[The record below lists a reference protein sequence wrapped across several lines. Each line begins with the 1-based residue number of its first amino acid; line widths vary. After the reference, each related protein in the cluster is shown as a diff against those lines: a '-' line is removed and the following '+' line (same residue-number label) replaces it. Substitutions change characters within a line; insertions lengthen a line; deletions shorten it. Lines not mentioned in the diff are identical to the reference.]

1 MLKELYLRNLRQ
13 EKLPLIYLQLSLTFE
28 GLVWK
33 PQKELSKLAANKLLV
48 A

>member
-1 MLKELYLRNLRQ
+1 MLKELYLQQRQ
-13 EKLPLIYLQLSLTFE
+13 EKFPLICFQLTFE

-33 PQKELSKLAANKLLV
+33 TQKELSKLAANKLLV